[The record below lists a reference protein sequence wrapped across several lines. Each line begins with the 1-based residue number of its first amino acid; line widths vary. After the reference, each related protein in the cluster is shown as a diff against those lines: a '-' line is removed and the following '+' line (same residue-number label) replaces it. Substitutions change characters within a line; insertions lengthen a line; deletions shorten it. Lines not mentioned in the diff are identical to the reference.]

1 MRKNRVI
8 GESGDRVIAHAPAT
22 AGASQAARSCGQR
35 PIMRFPDSPITRYN
49 RLMSAINGDKSRHSI
64 NRKRGVARRAK
75 IKALVAAKK
84 NPSTASPAP
93 AKAASPRGGAKA
105 R

>member
-1 MRKNRVI
+1 MD
-8 GESGDRVIAHAPAT
+8 GP
-22 AGASQAARSCGQR
+22 R
-35 PIMRFPDSPITRYN
+35 PPKAQSLKPKAQK
-49 RLMSAINGDKSRHSI
+49 MSAINGDKSRHSI

-84 NPSTASPAP
+84 NPSSATPDQAA
-93 AKAASPRGGAKA
+93 AKSPRSSAKA